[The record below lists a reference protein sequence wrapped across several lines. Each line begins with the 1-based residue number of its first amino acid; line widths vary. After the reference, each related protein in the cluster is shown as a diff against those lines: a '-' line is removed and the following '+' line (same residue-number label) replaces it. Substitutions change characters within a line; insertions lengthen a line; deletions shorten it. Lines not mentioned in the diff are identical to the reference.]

1 MEKKKKKIM
10 DSIQQNLNQ
19 AKSTGDDK
27 RHGMVNSR
35 RKKLDRLGMEKT
47 EDGKRF
53 KQSYRFGFHADSRV
67 AIVVE
72 QGVKTATIKIP
83 EPSNLRY
90 NGAVFRMSE
99 ASFRYPGAAKNSI
112 ESFSINIEPN
122 ARIAFIGP
130 NGLVSHMRDLL
141 ESLFNFSLLL
151 GVVKVPC

>member
-1 MEKKKKKIM
+1 
-10 DSIQQNLNQ
+10 
-19 AKSTGDDK
+19 
-27 RHGMVNSR
+27 
-35 RKKLDRLGMEKT
+35 MEKT